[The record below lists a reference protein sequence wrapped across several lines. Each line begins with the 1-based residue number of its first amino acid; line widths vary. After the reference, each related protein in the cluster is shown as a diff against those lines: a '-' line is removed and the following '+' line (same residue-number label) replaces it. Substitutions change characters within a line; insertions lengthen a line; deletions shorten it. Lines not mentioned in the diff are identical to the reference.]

1 MTRTWTQLTHAH
13 KRYAR
18 SRTTPERDQASGRV
32 CDGFIPNNAFYK
44 MDKLDDVTRILEL
57 VGAEPKP
64 WATLVEAIMRAPPSD
79 AMLRVWRRRG
89 GG

>member
-1 MTRTWTQLTHAH
+1 
-13 KRYAR
+13 
-18 SRTTPERDQASGRV
+18 
-32 CDGFIPNNAFYK
+32 

-79 AMLRVWRRRG
+79 AMLRVSRRRG
-89 GG
+89 GGMRFVERECVRNGE

>member
-1 MTRTWTQLTHAH
+1 
-13 KRYAR
+13 
-18 SRTTPERDQASGRV
+18 
-32 CDGFIPNNAFYK
+32 

-79 AMLRVWRRRG
+79 AMLRVWRRG
-89 GG
+89 GDEIRRARVFRNGE